1 MIDVVAALA
10 EGLCAAGLA
19 QAALGAWAVGRNHVF
34 AGDHGVGHD
43 HAVPADRLP
52 AISVLKP
59 LHGDEQLLEA
69 ALESFFLQDHP
80 NVQLVFGAADAADPA
95 LAVVERLRRRHP
107 QVPAD
112 VVVEAT
118 SHGRNGK
125 VGNLIN
131 MLPAARHDL
140 LVVADSDMHVP
151 RDHLRLVAATA
162 SRPGVGLVTS
172 LYTGLPATS
181 GLVPRLGAAQIN
193 LGFLPAAALSAWLG
207 RQDCFGATMAIDRRR
222 LKAIGGF
229 EALADHLA
237 DDNVLGRLV
246 RRHGGAIALA
256 PVLPATTVGETRF
269 ADLVRHEL
277 RWMRTIRA
285 LEPVASLGL
294 LLQFPLLWALLAV
307 VFSLASIWSLIGFGV
322 ALLVRYAVARRLDR
336 HLGLAG
342 RSLVGDATPLM
353 LLLRDCLTG
362 VVFLA
367 SFWSDE
373 VRWRGRALHADAG
386 TPPGASATPARSR
399 SRNAGP
405 QPCRTT
411 H

>member
-1 MIDVVAALA
+1 MIDLVACLA
-10 EGLCAAGLA
+10 ETACAGGIA
-19 QAALGAWAVGRNHVF
+19 QAAIGAWSVGRVS
-34 AGDHGVGHD
+34 A
-43 HAVPADRLP
+43 PADAAAPAAPPR

-59 LHGDEQLLEA
+59 LHGDEGLLEA

-80 NVQLVFGAADAADPA
+80 EFQLVFGVADAADPA

-107 QVPAD
+107 AVAA
-112 VVVEAT
+112 AT
-118 SHGRNGK
+118 VIDATRRGRNAK

-151 RDHLRLVAATA
+151 RDYLRVVAGIA

-172 LYTGLPATS
+172 LYTGLPATADP
-181 GLVPRLGAAQIN
+181 VPRLGAAQIN
-193 LGFLPAAALSAWLG
+193 HGFLPAAALSAWLG

-222 LKAIGGF
+222 LAAIGGF
-229 EALADHLA
+229 ESLVDHLA

-246 RRHGGAIALA
+246 RRAGGTIALA
-256 PVLPATTVGETRF
+256 PVLPATTVAETGL
-269 ADLVRHEL
+269 ADLVHHEL

-285 LEPVASLGL
+285 LEPIASLGL
-294 LLQFPLLWALLAV
+294 MLQFPLLWALLAV
-307 VFSLASIWSLIGFGV
+307 ALSLASTWSLVGFGL
-322 ALLVRYAVARRLDR
+322 ALLLRYAIARRLDR
-336 HLGLAG
+336 RLGLAG
-342 RSLVGDATPLM
+342 RSVVGDATPLT

-362 VVFLA
+362 LVFLA

-386 TPPGASATPARSR
+386 TAPGTLPAASAVAAPERST
-399 SRNAGP
+399 
-405 QPCRTT
+405 Q
-411 H
+411 